1 MWDQASG
8 EFRHQLKMIIVVI
21 ICLMRFKIED
31 VSVFW
36 CVFTLTLTDSQ
47 IALSS
52 VSSPLFSILSQ
63 AIDCCVDQFIHSL
76 MKYSFS
82 SCTGL
87 GWTMKNQATCYSVL
101 IAHFSSKDHPTCQMV
116 IYPKWKCVC
125 FIPLNSSVISFTL
138 RIKSRLLNAKCT
150 RLLTQPVL
158 LSLAHLLAFL
168 LLLSCKP
175 SPLQIPVAHHT
186 CSSGL
191 SAVSPTCPVSP
202 D

>member
-1 MWDQASG
+1 
-8 EFRHQLKMIIVVI
+8 MISVAI

-31 VSVFW
+31 MLVFW

-47 IALSS
+47 TALSS
-52 VSSPLFSILSQ
+52 ISSPLFSVLSRV
-63 AIDCCVDQFIHSL
+63 IECCVEQFIHSL

-82 SCTGL
+82 ICTGL
-87 GWTMKNQATCYSVL
+87 GWTLKKQATCYSVL
-101 IAHFSSKDHPTCQMV
+101 IAHCSSKDHPTCQMV
-116 IYPKWKCVC
+116 IYPKWKCVY
-125 FIPLNSSVISFTL
+125 FIPLNSSVIPFAL
-138 RIKSRLLNAKCT
+138 RIKSRLLNVQYT

-168 LLLSCKP
+168 LLQCCKP

-191 SAVSPTCPVSP
+191 SAISPTCPVSP

>member
-1 MWDQASG
+1 M
-8 EFRHQLKMIIVVI
+8 LTIVI

-31 VSVFW
+31 ASVFW

-52 VSSPLFSILSQ
+52 VSSPLFSVLSQ

-76 MKYSFS
+76 MQYSFS
-82 SCTGL
+82 SCTWP
-87 GWTMKNQATCYSVL
+87 GWSMKKQATCFSVL

-116 IYPKWKCVC
+116 IDPKWKCVC
-125 FIPLNSSVISFTL
+125 FIPLNSSMTSFAL
-138 RIKSRLLNAKCT
+138 RIKSRLLNAKYT

-158 LSLAHLLAFL
+158 LSLAHLLASL
-168 LLLSCKP
+168 LLQSCKL
-175 SPLQIPVAHHT
+175 SPLQIPMAHHT